1 LGEQVLEVVLRDE
14 NSFHIRF
21 LSRGVIIG
29 VVICAK
35 TDSPCHY
42 GESFLRLQGFQVVR
56 RCGGRFIRTDFLA
69 DAIAMSVRRTTP
81 RKMSGA
87 AAMVFPF
94 GGADVIIGAV
104 FYASL
109 LRKE

>member
-1 LGEQVLEVVLRDE
+1 V
-14 NSFHIRF
+14 
-21 LSRGVIIG
+21 
-29 VVICAK
+29 
-35 TDSPCHY
+35 
-42 GESFLRLQGFQVVR
+42 
-56 RCGGRFIRTDFLA
+56 GRFIRTDFLA